1 MRIVPLAMG
10 VLLLLA
16 GIVLEGMYFA
26 SSKSPALEANAF
38 LVTGIVSI
46 ALSFLFLLMSARIP
60 KLQTFKP

>member
-1 MRIVPLAMG
+1 MRIVPLVTG

-26 SSKSPALEANAF
+26 SSKNPALEANTF
-38 LVTGIVSI
+38 LITGIVSI
-46 ALSFLFLLMSARIP
+46 GLSFLFLLMSARIP